1 MVYAGREFPPL
12 DQYLRH
18 RRVAHFLHHLQ
29 IQKAPTRR
37 ISYRLFRHRHFG
49 TRSWLASLYHRQ
61 RHQILGLQYRNLKL
75 WQHWR
80 FRLLQKRTIFRHL
93 GTIFNVCYRT
103 VLCLFITKAQPPSLP
118 HPYHHP
124 IFHCD
129 GRRTL

>member
-1 MVYAGREFPPL
+1 MVYARRQFSPL

-18 RRVAHFLHHLQ
+18 RRFTNSIYHLQ

-37 ISYRLFRHRHFG
+37 ISHRLFRHWYLR
-49 TRSWLASLYHRQ
+49 TRRRLASLHYRQ

-80 FRLLQKRTIFRHL
+80 LRLSTQCTIFRHL

-103 VLCLFITKAQPPSLP
+103 VLCLFITKAQSQSFS
-118 HPYHHP
+118 HSRHHP
-124 IFHCD
+124 IFTRH